1 MVLDLSHRVC
11 ILTRI
16 DPLLGRNKTAKKQQ
30 I

>member
-1 MVLDLSHRVC
+1 MALDLSHLLC

-16 DPLLGRNKTAKKQQ
+16 DPLFGRNKTAKKQQ